1 MGSIFNNSYEKRGN
15 ISYADRCKLESEMAN
30 LKVTCKCGHKEIM
43 PVYVDKTRCSHCN
56 RTLYN
61 NTKAY
66 FKYKMRKELENG
78 KKEKEK
84 K

>member
-1 MGSIFNNSYEKRGN
+1 MSNIFSNNYQKREN

-43 PVYVDKTRCSHCN
+43 PVYVDKTRCSHCK
-56 RTLYN
+56 RTLHN

-66 FKYKMRKELENG
+66 FKYKMRKELKNDN
-78 KKEKEK
+78 EKEN
-84 K
+84 